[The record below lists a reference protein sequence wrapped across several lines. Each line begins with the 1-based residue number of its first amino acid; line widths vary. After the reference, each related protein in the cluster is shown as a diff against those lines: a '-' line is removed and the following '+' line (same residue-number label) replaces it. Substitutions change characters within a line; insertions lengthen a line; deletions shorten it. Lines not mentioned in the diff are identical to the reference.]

1 MVVLRLPITAPLA
14 TAWRLRSACGS
25 ASVAGWA
32 GHIAPT
38 GLRTGPGLLTS
49 RWPLARQME
58 ARTAEI

>member
-1 MVVLRLPITAPLA
+1 MVVLRLPHYGAARHGLA
-14 TAWRLRSACGS
+14 VAECVRLSIG
-25 ASVAGWA
+25 GGLA